1 MKAAMQSL
9 IVSMRSKRTTLSGA
23 VFGAVLVLLA
33 VGKPLWNGT
42 EPTETQWMFATVGL
56 GLAVGGLFAKDGDKT
71 SEDVGAKETK
81 Q

>member
-1 MKAAMQSL
+1 MRAAMQSL
-9 IVSMRSKRTTLSGA
+9 MVSMRSRRTTAAGA
-23 VFGAVLVLLA
+23 FFGGFLVVLA
-33 VGKPLWNGT
+33 VGRPLWQGT

-71 SEDVGAKETK
+71 SEDVGCRETK